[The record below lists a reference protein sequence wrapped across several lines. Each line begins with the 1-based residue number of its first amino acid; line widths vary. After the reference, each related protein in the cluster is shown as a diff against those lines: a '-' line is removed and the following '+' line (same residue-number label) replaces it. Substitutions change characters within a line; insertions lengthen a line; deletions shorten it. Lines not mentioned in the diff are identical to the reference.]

1 MTLVFPTF
9 TQEDFDIFQIPGLDP
24 RMTQIKAH
32 IRPKLEQIGTQLQP
46 FLSELLRVPVHV
58 HVAKHARR
66 TVNPP
71 DSTWVA
77 WSSNA
82 RGYKAHPHFQV
93 GLWSSHL
100 FIWFALFPE
109 AEKAKPVFAQN
120 LNRRL
125 DQLLDQIPG
134 DFLWSFD
141 HTRPDATNHA
151 NLKRETFLDLIHR
164 LQAVKKSEVLCGIH
178 LSRTEGTLQHPAAL
192 EKKIQQTF
200 QQLSS
205 LYQLAISD

>member
-9 TQEDFDIFQIPGLDP
+9 TPEDFDIFQIPGLEP
-24 RMTQIKAH
+24 RMTRIKAH
-32 IRPKLEQIGTQLQP
+32 IRPKLEQMGTQLQP
-46 FLSELLRVPVHV
+46 FLSELLEVPVHV

-109 AEKAKPVFAQN
+109 AEKTKPVFAQN
-120 LNRRL
+120 LNRHL
-125 DQLLDQIPG
+125 DQFLDQIPG

-141 HTRPDATNHA
+141 HTRADATNHT
-151 NLKRETFLDLIHR
+151 NLERETFLDLIHR

-178 LSRTEGTLQHPAAL
+178 LSRTENTLQHPAAL
-192 EKKIQQTF
+192 EKKIQQTL
-200 QQLSS
+200 QQLSP
-205 LYQLAISD
+205 LYRLAISD